1 MHAVMPNLNQLDTM
15 VKKIKIIYLKLRF
28 RTNVELFMNVIHY
41 VWLVS

>member
-15 VKKIKIIYLKLRF
+15 VKKIKIIYLKRRF
-28 RTNVELFMNVIHY
+28 RTNVKLFMNAIHY

>member
-15 VKKIKIIYLKLRF
+15 VKKIKIIYLKRRF
-28 RTNVELFMNVIHY
+28 RTNVELSMNVIHY

>member
-15 VKKIKIIYLKLRF
+15 VKKIKIIYLTRRF